1 MMGGTTMFMK
11 ICIAAAVAL
20 GCTLAVPS
28 VSYAAEKDKT
38 AASATDDTKAAPA
51 TSHKKKKPK
60 KGHADDIH
68 NHAEGK

>member
-20 GCTLAVPS
+20 GCTLAMPS

-38 AASATDDTKAAPA
+38 AASATDKAAPA

-68 NHAEGK
+68 NHAEGR

>member
-1 MMGGTTMFMK
+1 MFMK

-38 AASATDDTKAAPA
+38 AASATDAKAAPA
-51 TSHKKKKPK
+51 KSHKKKKPK

-68 NHAEGK
+68 NHAEGR

>member
-1 MMGGTTMFMK
+1 MFMK
-11 ICIAAAVAL
+11 FCIAAAVAL

-28 VSYAAEKDKT
+28 VSYAAET
-38 AASATDDTKAAPA
+38 AASATKAAPA

-68 NHAEGK
+68 NKAEGK

>member
-1 MMGGTTMFMK
+1 MFMK

-38 AASATDDTKAAPA
+38 AASATGDTKAAPA

-68 NHAEGK
+68 SHAEGK